1 MRSCGRASQFVERL
15 RDRWAGRRGSVLG
28 ADQGPGG
35 VPGQACGQRDGRRV
49 PQATSLDIPQCWH
62 VPRRNGALSF
72 GTASSASFSNRFPVP
87 GLPGGPNGGVW
98 TGTHSGCAQ
107 VAHWDRETVPS
118 YPLCV
123 TMKKAPGWSGARAE
137 ALSED
142 AGRTLWLTPT
152 PDPGQPRIPRSPFT
166 PPWVEF

>member
-1 MRSCGRASQFVERL
+1 MRSCGRASQFVARL
-15 RDRWAGRRGSVLG
+15 RDRWAGGWTRFWRRTWGGFGG
-28 ADQGPGG
+28 AT
-35 VPGQACGQRDGRRV
+35 GQRDGRRI

-72 GTASSASFSNRFPVP
+72 GTASLASFSNRFPVP

-107 VAHWDRETVPS
+107 VAHWDRETNLLFRLFS
-118 YPLCV
+118 
-123 TMKKAPGWSGARAE
+123 TINKAPGWSGARAE

-166 PPWVEF
+166 PPWVEL